1 MNDDYDQ
8 NSNTEENQDRF
19 RRYYKRT
26 PVIHDKDQFKS
37 SKRKRNSRSRSRSLS
52 NEKRNK
58 EKSEQRQ
65 KKPKRDRSN
74 SPSNYNKSYE
84 RSSSSK
90 NQSDYSS
97 KNTHNNYNIY
107 YTEKRHK
114 NDNYNNHYPKDKD
127 RSGKSDYHYS
137 YKSRSSNY
145 RKYSGENKDETTASE
160 RSSAKHFN
168 KKMYSKSNSFT
179 PLFFKGSEDAANIS
193 DPNIADS
200 KNLNAPITKIYENE
214 AEYAEIN
221 QLENKA
227 KQNKFSSKNNFR
239 NYNNL
244 GESDFPHFS
253 KYTKNFEDNLLA
265 GAEDDEIYISST
277 KNFYNKK
284 DSKIN
289 FEDEYAA
296 LEWENFEKA
305 NDRSWYDKEEASNV
319 MDENN
324 AYHNIM
330 GGSLIPKE
338 EEESH
343 KKKLALLKPIS
354 KKTVNI
360 MDNNKWEVNRMLSSG
375 AVKAKRDAENAD
387 NNLDED
393 DECRVIIQTHEIKP
407 PFLDGRIVFTTQME
421 PIQIV
426 RDPSSDMAKLA
437 KKGSAILRVI
447 REKNERSKMRERFW
461 ELAGTKMGKI
471 VNLKDSH
478 AVTNLHGENSLPEL
492 NAHLSAKDEH
502 GSDLNSSSNIDNKNF
517 NNDLVENKNN
527 KEKNAIINNNNNNNK
542 SNNKSSNKSSNKSNN
557 DAEAYDYKSESQY
570 GKSLFKKSEAVS
582 DFAKSKS
589 MKEQREYLPIYSVR
603 AELLTIIRDNRV
615 VIIVGET
622 GSGKTT
628 QLTQYLHEDGYASY
642 GLIGCTQPRRVA
654 AVSVAKRV
662 SEEMDC
668 ELGNTVGYAIRFED
682 LTTEKTKIKY
692 MTDGVLL
699 RESLND
705 PDLEQYSAIIM
716 DEAHERSL
724 NTDVLFG
731 ILK

>member
-1 MNDDYDQ
+1 MNDDYDL
-8 NSNTEENQDRF
+8 NTNIEENQDRF

-26 PVIHDKDQFKS
+26 PIIHNKDSNKS
-37 SKRKRNSRSRSRSLS
+37 IKRNKKSRSRSRSRSLS
-52 NEKRNK
+52 NDKNHRDKSLKKTQSSKR
-58 EKSEQRQ
+58 SQR
-65 KKPKRDRSN
+65 DCSD
-74 SPSNYNKSYE
+74 SPSSKHKHVSKTHAH
-84 RSSSSK
+84 SSNSK
-90 NQSDYSS
+90 NQSDSSYQKQDYKSYKHHYSS
-97 KNTHNNYNIY
+97 ADGDKYSNSPYNRD
-107 YTEKRHK
+107 KRHES
-114 NDNYNNHYPKDKD
+114 N
-127 RSGKSDYHYS
+127 
-137 YKSRSSNY
+137 SNY
-145 RKYSGENKDETTASE
+145 SSHKSSYNRQQSRDKYETSASE
-160 RSSAKHFN
+160 RSSAKAFDNGKHN
-168 KKMYSKSNSFT
+168 NKMYSKSNSFT
-179 PLFFKGSEDAANIS
+179 PLFFKGSDEVANLTNTNS
-193 DPNIADS
+193 NI
-200 KNLNAPITKIYENE
+200 NQPIKKIYENE
-214 AEYAEIN
+214 DDYAEIN
-221 QLENKA
+221 QIESLKSKRGNNAGEGSNFSHLTKYNK
-227 KQNKFSSKNNFR
+227 NIE
-239 NYNNL
+239 NNL
-244 GESDFPHFS
+244 LSV
-253 KYTKNFEDNLLA
+253 
-265 GAEDDEIYISST
+265 EDDEIYFSSAR
-277 KNFYNKK
+277 NLYKK

-289 FEDEYAA
+289 FENEYAA

-305 NDRSWYDKEEASNV
+305 NDRSWYDKEETSNV

-338 EEESH
+338 EEESY
-343 KKKLALLKPIS
+343 KKKLAILKPIS

-375 AVKAKRDAENAD
+375 AVKTKRDANNTD
-387 NNLDED
+387 NLDED

-437 KKGSAILRVI
+437 KKGSMILRVI

-478 AVTNLHGENSLPEL
+478 SVTNANEENSLPEL
-492 NAHLSAKDEH
+492 NSHTPANEQ
-502 GSDLNSSSNIDNKNF
+502 
-517 NNDLVENKNN
+517 
-527 KEKNAIINNNNNNNK
+527 NNNNNNK
-542 SNNKSSNKSSNKSNN
+542 NNNNTNKINDNKDNLNKNN
-557 DAEAYDYKSESQY
+557 EADGYDYKSESQY

-628 QLTQYLHEDGYASY
+628 QLTQYLYEDGYSSY

-668 ELGNTVGYAIRFED
+668 ELGDVVGYAIRFED
-682 LTTEKTKIKY
+682 MTTEKTKIKY

>member
-1 MNDDYDQ
+1 MNDDYDLKE
-8 NSNTEENQDRF
+8 NIEEGNDRF

-26 PVIHDKDQFKS
+26 PVIHEKDSNKS
-37 SKRKRNSRSRSRSLS
+37 VKRNRKSRSRSRSNSRSLS
-52 NEKRNK
+52 YERKRK
-58 EKSEQRQ
+58 EKSSKRQ
-65 KKPKRDRSN
+65 ESNSSGGRSKSNRSN
-74 SPSNYNKSYE
+74 SPSYNKKNEYKSNRYHY
-84 RSSSSK
+84 SSSNDK
-90 NQSDYSS
+90 SS
-97 KNTHNNYNIY
+97 NSSYRYDNRD
-107 YTEKRHK
+107 ERDS
-114 NDNYNNHYPKDKD
+114 DNYNNKA
-127 RSGKSDYHYS
+127 
-137 YKSRSSNY
+137 YKSNY
-145 RKYSGENKDETTASE
+145 NRKYSRDNNYETTASE
-160 RSSAKHFN
+160 RSSAKFDNGRHN

-179 PLFFKGSEDAANIS
+179 PLFFKGSEEVSSNPDQNINNNKNN
-193 DPNIADS
+193 PNNNKNIN
-200 KNLNAPITKIYENE
+200 NLNQPIKKIYENE
-214 AEYAEIN
+214 DEYAEMN
-221 QLENKA
+221 QIESKIKGKKA
-227 KQNKFSSKNNFR
+227 DSGQT
-239 NYNNL
+239 
-244 GESDFPHFS
+244 SDFNHMS
-253 KYTKNFEDNLLA
+253 KYNKNIEDNLLA
-265 GAEDDEIYISST
+265 EEDDEIYIGST
-277 KNFYNKK
+277 KNFYKK

-296 LEWENFEKA
+296 LEWENLEKA
-305 NDRSWYDKEEASNV
+305 NDRSWYDKEETANV
-319 MDENN
+319 MDENS

-338 EEESH
+338 EEESY

-360 MDNNKWEVNRMLSSG
+360 MDNNKWEINRMLSSG
-375 AVKAKRDAENAD
+375 AVKTKRDSNSEA
-387 NNLDED
+387 NLDED

-437 KKGSAILRVI
+437 KKGSMILRVI

-471 VNLKDSH
+471 INLKENSH
-478 AVTNLHGENSLPEL
+478 SVTNVHAENSLPEL
-492 NAHLSAKDEH
+492 NTHLSAQEQPT
-502 GSDLNSSSNIDNKNF
+502 SNTDLNNPNANKVLDRKDNAKKNEE
-517 NNDLVENKNN
+517 EN
-527 KEKNAIINNNNNNNK
+527 
-542 SNNKSSNKSSNKSNN
+542 
-557 DAEAYDYKSESQY
+557 YDYKSESQY

-582 DFAKSKS
+582 DFAKSKT

-603 AELLTIIRDNRV
+603 ADLLTIIRDNRV

-628 QLTQYLHEDGYASY
+628 QLTQYLYEDGYSSY

-662 SEEMDC
+662 SEEMSC
-668 ELGNTVGYAIRFED
+668 ELGDVVGYAIRFED
-682 LTTEKTKIKY
+682 LTTDKTKIKY

-731 ILK
+731 ILKYFFLFINFLISNFYT